1 MPVDIMELVQG
12 ADFTINLP
20 GYPPLRVGTIPSDAA
35 TALRKQFPDIEA
47 ADPGAFARALL
58 SHVAFHMAADGRRG
72 KKLNDQNI
80 AGLDESAL
88 QQFARAFVEH
98 DRGLFDD
105 FSKDAK
111 RIEGEPTADGKRPVR
126 YVYDKVE
133 IPRAPADDDLMYLR
147 RVVGSYLHR
156 ERAAFERI
164 AQQMEK
170 LIRPTENLRKL
181 LEPYETASAKFR
193 KLLQT
198 HEQALKP
205 LDRLGPT
212 ATQLLGDNMKLSDR
226 LGESLQST
234 IAMGMLDNMP
244 TARARSEEIE
254 VPEIYIPPNPIH
266 ETNDHLKAVGERLD
280 SLTLLMTNSGAL
292 IKNMNDL
299 GIAMAE
305 SSTAHA
311 TRTAKQNRVMI
322 IIALIAL
329 VLTTVFSGVML
340 YRDILKD
347 ATSDASTQRFID
359 EMAASRKESA
369 VFRDSMDNRLRDL
382 AARQSKIEEE
392 NQPVAAKKG
401 RSLK

>member
-1 MPVDIMELVQG
+1 MSVDIMELVQG
-12 ADFTINLP
+12 ADFTLNLS
-20 GYPPLRVGTIPSDAA
+20 GDPPLRVGTIPSDAA
-35 TALRKQFPDIEA
+35 TALRKEFPDSEA

-58 SHVAFHMAADGRRG
+58 SCVAFHMAADGRRG
-72 KKLNDQNI
+72 RKLTDQEI
-80 AGLDESAL
+80 AGLDQSAL
-88 QQFARAFVEH
+88 QHFARAFVEH

-133 IPRAPADDDLMYLR
+133 IPRAPADDDLTYLR

-156 ERAAFERI
+156 ERAAFKRL
-164 AQQMEK
+164 AQQMEE
-170 LIRPTENLRKL
+170 LIRPTKNLRKL
-181 LEPYETASAKFR
+181 LEPDETASEKLR
-193 KLLQT
+193 KLLRSN
-198 HEQALKP
+198 EQSLKL
-205 LDRLGPT
+205 LDQLVPT
-212 ATQLLGDNMKLSDR
+212 ATQLLGDNVKLSDR
-226 LGESLQST
+226 LGESLRST
-234 IAMGMLDNMP
+234 TAMGMLDNMP
-244 TARARSEEIE
+244 TARARQIGIE
-254 VPEIYIPPNPIH
+254 SPEIYIPPNPIH

-280 SLTLLMTNSGAL
+280 SLTPLMTNSAAL

-329 VLTTVFSGVML
+329 ILTTVFSGVML

-347 ATSDASTQRFID
+347 VTSDASTQRLID
-359 EMAASRKESA
+359 ELAASSKESA
-369 VFRDSMDNRLRDL
+369 AFRDSIDNRLQEL
-382 AARQSKIEEE
+382 VARQSKIEEG
-392 NQPVAAKKG
+392 NQQITAKKG
-401 RSLK
+401 LSSK